1 MARHSSSWATKNIF
15 FFFSDTRLIAYV
27 LCQTQILQLVAQ
39 PEPTVERPQLIQLAC
54 WWIRFMIKSKRFSE
68 WMQYMLGVMGPNS
81 LC

>member
-1 MARHSSSWATKNIF
+1 MCILIRDAYQPVIKEKKEMARHSSSWATKNIF

-54 WWIRFMIKSKRFSE
+54 
-68 WMQYMLGVMGPNS
+68 
-81 LC
+81 